1 MQHAKGIT
9 EIANPGIQRINMK
22 IKITPKHKYVKGNR
36 YPELYGVSQR
46 WLSVPT
52 DHLWVWQRIALEAA
66 MISFS
71 LSFAVLRN
79 IQITVES

>member
-52 DHLWVWQRIALEAA
+52 DHL
-66 MISFS
+66 
-71 LSFAVLRN
+71 
-79 IQITVES
+79 